1 MKLMF
6 NPQRSDATLA
16 ISVYGET
23 VIING
28 IAYDLSPLTEGQSI
42 SFGGGSAKRDG
53 GITVSL
59 PLPYPQNPSIDPMQV
74 YEVEAADG
82 PVAVPGH
89 DSEQPAEIV
98 AGVIDWPAPVPIET
112 RRAAVWEQVKAERKR
127 RTEGGVLVV
136 THWFQTDPDS
146 RIQFLRLDQKASA
159 ALAAGGQP
167 TDMLTV
173 AGQGIHWKTYD
184 NGLVPMTVALA
195 QGIALA
201 VEVLDALA
209 FARGE
214 QLRAQIEVSSNPE
227 SIDITTGWP
236 PIFWV

>member
-1 MKLMF
+1 MNTKPVCQLDQDGYFVGMTVADESPLEPGVWLM
-6 NPQRSDATLA
+6 PARAVDAAAPAVPAGYRAKWSGASFELEALPVDPEPEPPTLA
-16 ISVYGET
+16 E
-23 VIING
+23 
-28 IAYDLSPLTEGQSI
+28 
-42 SFGGGSAKRDG
+42 
-53 GITVSL
+53 
-59 PLPYPQNPSIDPMQV
+59 
-74 YEVEAADG
+74 
-82 PVAVPGH
+82 
-89 DSEQPAEIV
+89 
-98 AGVIDWPAPVPIET
+98 
-112 RRAAVWEQVKAERKR
+112 RRAVRWGQVKVERKR
-127 RTEGGVLVV
+127 RTDGGVLVN

-236 PIFWV
+236 VIYGG

>member
-1 MKLMF
+1 MYKLTNYTSIVRTTDGAF
-6 NPQRSDATLA
+6 IPADPANTDYAGYLA
-16 ISVYGET
+16 WL
-23 VIING
+23 
-28 IAYDLSPLTEGQSI
+28 AEGN
-42 SFGGGSAKRDG
+42 
-53 GITVSL
+53 T
-59 PLPYPQNPSIDPMQV
+59 P
-74 YEVEAADG
+74 E
-82 PVAVPGH
+82 
-89 DSEQPAEIV
+89 
-98 AGVIDWPAPVPIET
+98 PAPQDAIEA
-112 RRAAVWEQVKAERKR
+112 RRAAVWEHVKAERKR
-127 RTEGGVLVV
+127 RTEGGVMVSG
-136 THWFQTDPDS
+136 HWFQTDSDS

-184 NGLVPMTVALA
+184 NGSVPMTVALA

-214 QLRAQIEVSSNPE
+214 QLRAQIEVSEGPE

-236 PIFWV
+236 PVYGD